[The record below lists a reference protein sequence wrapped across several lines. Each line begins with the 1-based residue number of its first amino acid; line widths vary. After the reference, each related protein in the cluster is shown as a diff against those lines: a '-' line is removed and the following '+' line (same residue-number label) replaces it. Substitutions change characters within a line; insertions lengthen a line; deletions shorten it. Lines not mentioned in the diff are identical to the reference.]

1 MSENINEKEELDQI
15 NRQIEEELNE
25 YDAEKDQQK
34 VKKEFLTLKFFSMF
48 IILSLMILSIFV
60 CQNKLDSLP
69 TSM

>member
-34 VKKEFLTLKFFSMF
+34 VKKEFLTLKFFAMF
-48 IILSLMILSIFV
+48 IILSLMLLSIVKLFV
-60 CQNKLDSLP
+60 
-69 TSM
+69 

>member
-15 NRQIEEELNE
+15 NKQIEEELNE

>member
-34 VKKEFLTLKFFSMF
+34 VKKEFLTLKFFVMF
-48 IILSLMILSIFV
+48 IILSLMILSIVKLFV
-60 CQNKLDSLP
+60 
-69 TSM
+69 

>member
-34 VKKEFLTLKFFSMF
+34 VKKEFLTLKFFAM
-48 IILSLMILSIFV
+48 IIIFDVDDFKYFRLS
-60 CQNKLDSLP
+60 K
-69 TSM
+69 

>member
-34 VKKEFLTLKFFSMF
+34 VKKEFLTLKFFGTS
-48 IILSLMILSIFV
+48 IILSLMILSIVKLFV
-60 CQNKLDSLP
+60 
-69 TSM
+69 

>member
-34 VKKEFLTLKFFSMF
+34 VKKEFLTLKFFAMF
-48 IILSLMILSIFV
+48 IILSLMILSIVKLFV
-60 CQNKLDSLP
+60 
-69 TSM
+69 

>member
-15 NRQIEEELNE
+15 NKQIEEELNE

-48 IILSLMILSIFV
+48 IILSLMILSIVKLFV
-60 CQNKLDSLP
+60 
-69 TSM
+69 